1 MLMIDIG
8 NSRIKCAVWLDNVW
22 QLLRSQPYEQE
33 NLNKQFDLLF
43 EDIVPQPVYVACVV
57 DDLKDALALWFLAR
71 WALQPVFATS
81 TKQLFGVTN
90 AYGQTESLGVDRW
103 LAIVAAHTKFQSP
116 VCVIDCGTA
125 VTVDVV
131 DANGMHMGGL
141 IMPGLQLMRESLFK
155 NASKIDSA
163 KGNLV
168 ELAVNTKDAVESG
181 CVQLLSLGL
190 DQICR
195 IQQEKQTG
203 LRIVIT
209 GGDGELIA
217 RQMHL
222 QTSFIETLVL
232 DGLCI
237 VAAKDG

>member
-8 NSRIKCAVWLDNVW
+8 NSRIKCALWLDNAW
-22 QLLRSQPYEQE
+22 QLLRSQPYQQE
-33 NLNKQFDLLF
+33 NLNNQFDLLF
-43 EDIVPQPVYVACVV
+43 EDIVPQPVYVTCVV
-57 DDLKDALALWFLAR
+57 DALKDALALWFLAR
-71 WALQPVFATS
+71 WALQPVFAVS
-81 TKQLFGVTN
+81 TKQLCGVTN
-90 AYGQTESLGVDRW
+90 AYEQPESLGVDRW
-103 LAIVAAHTKFQSP
+103 LAVVAAYTKLQSP

-141 IMPGLQLMRESLFK
+141 IMPGLRLMRESLFG
-155 NASKIDSA
+155 NASKIDSV

-168 ELAVNTKDAVESG
+168 ELAINTKDAVESG
-181 CVQLLSLGL
+181 CVHLLSSGL

-195 IQQEKQTG
+195 IQQEKQAS

-222 QTSFIETLVL
+222 QTTYIEMLVL

-237 VAAKDG
+237 AATKDG